1 MYRQY
6 GDVRILEE
14 NFPMMQRWL
23 AFLETKSANDMLV
36 RWGGEWDFLGDWLW
50 PGAEGVNGDTRET
63 LFYNNCY
70 WVYNLRA
77 AARIAGTLG
86 LAEAARKYGE
96 RAESV
101 RKAVHTT
108 FFNPG
113 DNSYVNGFP
122 AYLSI
127 ALLVDLPPEELRP
140 AIWSRLE
147 HEILVVRKGHIHA
160 GITGGA
166 FLFTTLMESN
176 RNDLIYPM
184 VSKEDYPGWGNM
196 LKRGATTFYED
207 WEAKLS
213 YLHSSYLYVGSWFI
227 EGLGGIRHPQAGFKH
242 FVIEPWIDPGQG
254 PRQVKAH
261 YDSPYG
267 RIETRWTAKG
277 KQARLNVIVPPNTE
291 AVLHLNSIDP
301 RTVLE
306 SGRPISSGSLS
317 VSGGNSARLRLEPG
331 HYEFEAQLVP

>member
-1 MYRQY
+1 
-6 GDVRILEE
+6 
-14 NFPMMQRWL
+14 MQRWL
-23 AFLETKSANDMLV
+23 AFLETKSVNDMLV

-86 LAEAARKYGE
+86 LAEAAKKYGE

-101 RKAVHTT
+101 RKAVHAK

-140 AIWSRLE
+140 AVWSRLE
-147 HEILVVRKGHIHA
+147 REILVVRKGHIHA

-176 RNDLIYPM
+176 RNDLICTM
-184 VSKEDYPGWGNM
+184 VSKEDYPGWGDM

-227 EGLGGIRHPQAGFKH
+227 EGLGGIRHPQAGFKQ
-242 FVIEPWIDPGQG
+242 FVIEPWIDSRQG

-267 RIETRWTAKG
+267 RIETRWTVKAKH
-277 KQARLNVIVPPNTE
+277 ARLNVTVPPNTE
-291 AVLHLNSIDP
+291 AVLRLNSVDP
-301 RTVLE
+301 RTVRE
-306 SGRPISSGSLS
+306 GGHAISSGSLS
-317 VSGGNSARLRLEPG
+317 AGGSSVRLRLEPG
-331 HYEFEAQLVP
+331 RYEFETQLVP